1 MTACLVEPINVKS
14 CDDRRSEQQCLAF
27 FCTTTFYTNGEPKI
41 PIIKQARPI
50 CTDDTGAHNTNS
62 RTTYTLRFY
71 LHRQGELYNQKMVE
85 HSEQNDAAPRL
96 SESLAPL
103 LLIHSALHPTASR
116 FSSTLLRPLPL
127 GHAPKSS
134 LPLPLTKPPAQ
145 SNQRHLTLGCC
156 TTSRKTKMFW

>member
-1 MTACLVEPINVKS
+1 MTQEHTTLIHALPTH
-14 CDDRRSEQQCLAF
+14 CDSIYIGKAN
-27 FCTTTFYTNGEPKI
+27 CTTRKWWSI
-41 PIIKQARPI
+41 LK
-50 CTDDTGAHNTNS
+50 
-62 RTTYTLRFY
+62 
-71 LHRQGELYNQKMVE
+71 
-85 HSEQNDAAPRL
+85 QNDAAPRL

-156 TTSRKTKMFW
+156 TTWRKTKMFWWPRLGVLLCCAAWILLWRNRFDPPVRTLGV